1 MSSLPISAL
10 LSQLLAAC
18 AIEFDNAAELRMPHV
33 TTRDA
38 SAQQRGP
45 WLVSM
50 AMWLNCMQFL
60 PEKGLTLRELREQ
73 ALTETNLHGMERWG
87 YITVSAPDGQPKAR
101 SPRQDSVLC
110 PTHWGRVAQQ
120 VWQETAEELQ
130 ERWQQRFGA
139 ELLSLLGEI
148 GDALPF
154 AMPDCMPILHYG
166 LWTFDPA
173 RKKDW
178 EKQFRQPRRT
188 ASRVEGFL
196 PVLLARVLLH
206 FAAEYEAASHLSLA
220 MGANVLRVLS
230 DEGVLVRDL
239 PRLSG
244 VSKEAMAMGLGVLEK
259 HGLVEAETSAR
270 TQRSKA
276 VMLTERG
283 VRAAA
288 EHEQRVRRIESQW
301 RQRRGGEWLQP
312 LRAALEIF
320 LAPGPDGRG
329 PIFAALAP
337 APGNWRAKIAPPEC
351 LPHYP
356 MVLHRGGY
364 PDGS

>member
-10 LSQLLAAC
+10 LSQLFVAC
-18 AIEFDNAAELRMPHV
+18 TIEFDNAAELRMPHV
-33 TTRDA
+33 TTRHA

-60 PEKGLTLRELREQ
+60 PEKGLTWRELREQ

-87 YITVSAPDGQPKAR
+87 YITVSAPDGQPAAR
-101 SPRQDSVLC
+101 SPRQDSVLR
-110 PTHWGRVAQQ
+110 PTHWGRTAQHI
-120 VWQETAEELQ
+120 WQETAAELQ

-139 ELLSLLGEI
+139 ELLLLLREI
-148 GDALPF
+148 ADALPF

-173 RKKDW
+173 RKRDW
-178 EKQFRQPRRT
+178 EKQFALPRPSERRN
-188 ASRVEGFL
+188 SGFL
-196 PVLLARVLLH
+196 PVVLARILLH
-206 FAAEYEAASHLSLA
+206 FAAEYESASHLSLA
-220 MGANVLRVLS
+220 MAANVLRVLS
-230 DEGVLVRDL
+230 EEGVLLRDL
-239 PRLSG
+239 PRRSG
-244 VSKEAMAMGLGVLEK
+244 VSKEAIAMGLGVLEK
-259 HGLVEAETSAR
+259 RGLMETEGSAR

-283 VRAAA
+283 ALAVTEYAHLVRTIENRWKQRLGA
-288 EHEQRVRRIESQW
+288 ER
-301 RQRRGGEWLQP
+301 LDK
-312 LRAALEIF
+312 LRTALEA
-320 LAPGPDGRG
+320 LVKCGHGERA
-329 PIFAALAP
+329 PIFAHLVP
-337 APGNWRAKIAPPEC
+337 AAENWRSRIAAPEC